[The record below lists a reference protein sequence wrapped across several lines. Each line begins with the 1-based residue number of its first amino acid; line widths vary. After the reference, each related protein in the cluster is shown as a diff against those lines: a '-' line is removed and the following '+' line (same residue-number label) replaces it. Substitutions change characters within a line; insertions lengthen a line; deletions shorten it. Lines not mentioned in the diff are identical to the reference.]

1 MACCRR
7 ALAASSCALAA
18 SRSGLPLQ
26 QLGRLTRTR
35 RRNGWLDGRRRDA
48 RCIERLVSNEHG
60 DAMPRDG
67 SERFERRYRRAC
79 PRGFRLRTL
88 DVERRRETDP
98 LARRYEAQRFVL
110 RGGYRTHRFEL
121 AQRAGE
127 REVVGCN
134 VTQHQQ
140 THASR
145 AVFDGQRLGRGRSGA
160 RAQATEEVDFPC
172 HADADLRRPRIRR
185 FRNEVL
191 ENRVVV
197 RLVIEGGAA
206 HVDARKQPRAA
217 DRLSG
222 ARGAQPLGRDL
233 DVAVLLRCAA
243 DEVGKHRI
251 LEAFPPRHLGLVCGG
266 RRCREPVRHIERGLQ
281 HGCGTPRQ
289 RERERRREYTQMAE
303 WDAGGGWV
311 RHGSERKGT
320 VAASRQRSVDVL
332 SGFRRKA
339 RRGFTCGRVS
349 T

>member
-1 MACCRR
+1 MA
-7 ALAASSCALAA
+7 
-18 SRSGLPLQ
+18 
-26 QLGRLTRTR
+26 
-35 RRNGWLDGRRRDA
+35 
-48 RCIERLVSNEHG
+48 
-60 DAMPRDG
+60 RDG
-67 SERFERRYRRAC
+67 GERFERRYRRAC

-172 HADADLRRPRIRR
+172 HADADLRRARIRR

-191 ENRVVV
+191 EIGVVV
-197 RLVIEGGAA
+197 RLVVEGGAA
-206 HVDARKQPRAA
+206 QADGREQPRAA

-222 ARGAQPLGRDL
+222 ARGA
-233 DVAVLLRCAA
+233 
-243 DEVGKHRI
+243 
-251 LEAFPPRHLGLVCGG
+251 
-266 RRCREPVRHIERGLQ
+266 
-281 HGCGTPRQ
+281 
-289 RERERRREYTQMAE
+289 
-303 WDAGGGWV
+303 
-311 RHGSERKGT
+311 
-320 VAASRQRSVDVL
+320 
-332 SGFRRKA
+332 
-339 RRGFTCGRVS
+339 
-349 T
+349 